1 MSKLHKQVVSEIVF
15 EIGQIDQLLNVYAE
29 LLHRVQERDPDT
41 VEIAAVATVL
51 HSFYTGLENVFTS
64 VAKGI
69 DNSVPSGGQSHRDLL
84 RQMSQET
91 ERRMPLV
98 SKRTAK
104 TLSEYLGFRH
114 FYRHSYS
121 FLIDWEELKKLVMP
135 LEYVWANTR
144 SEFNSFIET
153 LQAQNE

>member
-91 ERRMPLV
+91 ELRMPLV

-121 FLIDWEELKKLVMP
+121 FLID
-135 LEYVWANTR
+135 
-144 SEFNSFIET
+144 
-153 LQAQNE
+153 